1 MINDLK
7 LNNFIYIKI
16 DNNYLKGKITSI
28 NYKNGDLVVDFLLF
42 KKIVN
47 IHLDELN
54 IYNFN

>member
-16 DNNYLKGKITSI
+16 DNIYLRGKITSI

-47 IHLDELN
+47 INLDESN